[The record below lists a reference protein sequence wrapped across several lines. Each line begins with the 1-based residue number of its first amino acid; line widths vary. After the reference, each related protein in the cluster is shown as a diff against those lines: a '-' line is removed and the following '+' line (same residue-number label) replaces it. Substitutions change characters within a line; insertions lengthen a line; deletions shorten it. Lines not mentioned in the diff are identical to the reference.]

1 MTLTIPREMPR
12 KSTLKL
18 PPLKL
23 GQESLGER
31 LARLRK
37 QKGFTQVELAEKMG
51 IIQSLVSDYERDRLR
66 PHPEMIVRF
75 AIALAVTSDEILGL
89 AKAPSTSNGASK
101 NRRLARRLHQ
111 IDKLPKRDQE
121 ALLRTIDAFLAKT
134 G

>member
-1 MTLTIPREMPR
+1 MPR

-18 PPLKL
+18 PPLRL

-37 QKGFTQVELAEKMG
+37 QKGFTQIELAQKMS
-51 IIQSLVSDYERDRLR
+51 IIQSLVSDYERDRIR

-75 AIALAVTSDEILGL
+75 ALALGVSADEILGL
-89 AKAPSTSNGASK
+89 AKPPKSANGTTK
-101 NRRLARRLHQ
+101 NRRLLRRLQQ
-111 IDKLPKRDQE
+111 IDKLPKRDQD
-121 ALLRTIDAFLAKT
+121 ALLRTIDAFLSKT

>member
-1 MTLTIPREMPR
+1 MPR

-18 PPLKL
+18 PPLRL

-37 QKGFTQVELAEKMG
+37 QKGFTQIELAQKMS
-51 IIQSLVSDYERDRLR
+51 IIQSLISDYERDRIR

-75 AIALAVTSDEILGL
+75 ALALGVSADEILGL
-89 AKAPSTSNGASK
+89 ARPPKAANGTTK
-101 NRRLARRLHQ
+101 NRRLLRRLQQ
-111 IDKLPKRDQE
+111 IDKLPKRDQD
-121 ALLRTIDAFLAKT
+121 ALLRTIDAFLSKT